1 MKAKKP
7 KRALKALEFPYIQSA
22 VRKKRTGS
30 EFPGA
35 KHSRTP
41 RTEREKVGP
50 FEGNERGEAEEAD
63 EEDEDDDVDGNED
76 DVAGADY

>member
-7 KRALKALEFPYIQSA
+7 KRAFEALEFPYIQSA
-22 VRKKRTGS
+22 VRKKRTDS

-63 EEDEDDDVDGNED
+63 VEDEDDDVDGNED